1 MKKTITVVLAIAL
14 VVACVFLD
22 RSCRHNKSYKERM
35 RQYEKA
41 VNIVTADNFMARERI
56 KGLEEIQGN
65 LQGEIDSANTIIS
78 QHEVTIEQLR
88 GKVNVANANTAK
100 LRTEVQPVLDQN
112 PKVAEL
118 VASLDAGIALRD
130 SLITDQQKLI
140 FTLKERIV
148 LDDTRFDNQVK
159 LTNEWHGM
167 YDREHELRLLAED
180 MFKACVKQQ
189 KKTNLWG
196 NVKAVAVGVAA
207 GVVVGVLK

>member
-14 VVACVFLD
+14 VVSLVFLD

-35 RQYEKA
+35 RQYEEA
-41 VNIVTADNFMARERI
+41 VNIVTADNGMARQRI
-56 KGLEEIQGN
+56 KELEEIQGN
-65 LQGEIDSANTIIS
+65 LHGEIDSANTIIS

-118 VASLDAGIALRD
+118 VASLDNTILSQAALIGKQD
-130 SLITDQQKLI
+130 ELIVA
-140 FTLKERIV
+140 LKSRIV
-148 LDDTRFDNQVK
+148 LDDERFSNQVQISD
-159 LTNEWHGM
+159 EWKAM
-167 YDREHELRLLAED
+167 YDREHALRVQAED
-180 MFKACVKQQ
+180 LFKSCEHS
-189 KKTNLWG
+189 KKVNNLWG